1 MTDSDQDNHDRDDKI
16 VAAVH
21 EHTKA
26 LLAQNQAL
34 SDVLKGL
41 LRRRVSN
48 DEVPS
53 DKRER

>member
-1 MTDSDQDNHDRDDKI
+1 MTDSDQGDHDRDDKI

-34 SDVLKGL
+34 SDVLKRL
-41 LRRRVSN
+41 LRRGDSSDV
-48 DEVPS
+48 VPS
-53 DKRER
+53 DQRKR